1 MDSKFDAFVLYYT
14 AFHEFEITTKEMKEM
29 LLLEIGE
36 DGLKQALE
44 VFKEKRFE
52 REAAGD
58 KRTFYEAVVGI

>member
-14 AFHEFEITTKEMKEM
+14 AFHDFEINIKELKEM

-36 DGLKQALE
+36 DGLQEALV
-44 VFKEKRFE
+44 VFKQKRLE

-58 KRTFYEAVVGI
+58 KRTYYEATKK

>member
-14 AFHEFEITTKEMKEM
+14 AFHEFEITAKEMKEM

-44 VFKEKRFE
+44 VFKQKRLE
-52 REAAGD
+52 RETAGD
-58 KRTFYEAVVGI
+58 KRTLYEATKK